1 MKFWFRRKRYDN
13 VLSSL
18 TSAHVGCDVGR
29 TSEETK
35 TLQAAQEDPGLGR
48 TGIAIVT
55 YGHAHQSEYVNY
67 VMMPVLNSRRVPPQ
81 VPSYAFVEP
90 RPERCVRDGER
101 AEELVSWIRAGLV
114 GVTRWHRTTQ
124 FAQGKIVDLFL
135 TIQRQFQDF
144 LSLTRLPSA
153 ARAQHHHHP
162 PTNCDTNTST
172 SNLHPSLR
180 ARVSTTAHHNAAIAD
195 GEAVTPQSALSNNRY
210 DCLIPCIAFF
220 LPVRFLYD
228 HQLPSSSSSIIAIFA
243 FQRLSHASLVSVFNH
258 RNTTTSQ
265 LYDIPYAPY
274 HAFYGLVDY
283 H

>member
-1 MKFWFRRKRYDN
+1 MAPHN
-13 VLSSL
+13 PI
-18 TSAHVGCDVGR
+18 C
-29 TSEETK
+29 
-35 TLQAAQEDPGLGR
+35 
-48 TGIAIVT
+48 TG
-55 YGHAHQSEYVNY
+55 QDC
-67 VMMPVLNSRRVPPQ
+67 R
-81 VPSYAFVEP
+81 
-90 RPERCVRDGER
+90 
-101 AEELVSWIRAGLV
+101 LVSY
-114 GVTRWHRTTQ
+114 
-124 FAQGKIVDLFL
+124 D
-135 TIQRQFQDF
+135 
-144 LSLTRLPSA
+144 
-153 ARAQHHHHP
+153 
-162 PTNCDTNTST
+162 PT
-172 SNLHPSLR
+172 P
-180 ARVSTTAHHNAAIAD
+180 VSRSHHNAAIAD